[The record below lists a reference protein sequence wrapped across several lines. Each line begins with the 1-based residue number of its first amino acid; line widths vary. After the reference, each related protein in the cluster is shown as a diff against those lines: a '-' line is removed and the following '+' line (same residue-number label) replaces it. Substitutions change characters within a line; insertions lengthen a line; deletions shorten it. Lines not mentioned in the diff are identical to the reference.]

1 MKFQNHILKLSLT
14 GRSRDGQT
22 DEPKAI
28 CPFNFFKVGGIKI
41 QYVFQGG
48 GGGGGGDII
57 IDMQYETEF
66 KACVSFNS

>member
-14 GRSRDGQT
+14 GGSRDGQT

-48 GGGGGGDII
+48 GGGRGG
-57 IDMQYETEF
+57 ET
-66 KACVSFNS
+66 